1 MPGRVVRATWGV
13 HVVRGASPG
22 GGGGREREGRVFR
35 AHAASHV
42 REPPPPLRSLVGCS
56 LAHENARFFAGTGTL
71 RPWGCEPPPGR
82 ADAHRSAA
90 RSTRVLVT
98 SNVSRR
104 AVPVTAHPGRAHP
117 VSRTR
122 GCSHKRPS
130 GSMRLLHLAPS
141 LRPDQ

>member
-42 REPPPPLRSLVGCS
+42 AVPPPPLRSLVGCS

-82 ADAHRSAA
+82 ADAHLSLIHI
-90 RSTRVLVT
+90 SEPTRLGMISYAVFCLKKKKKNKNEET
-98 SNVSRR
+98 MYPNKTHRKHNDSSRER
-104 AVPVTAHPGRAHP
+104 KT
-117 VSRTR
+117 
-122 GCSHKRPS
+122 
-130 GSMRLLHLAPS
+130 
-141 LRPDQ
+141 